1 MKIFFTVILL
11 HLLLFRSFFR
21 HEILN
26 KCFVALSFPLFSR
39 WHTHVRIHHCINFNP
54 LCNWL
59 IYCVNTMKSTILAQ
73 GGWVL
78 SLSNRVNSI
87 NIFTLGLVTV
97 CMAKQGKS
105 RKGSLTLRRTPVYS
119 IYRERNVTLHYV
131 CIWIH
136 AVDCQLWSND
146 KDLPACST
154 TIMHTYN

>member
-1 MKIFFTVILL
+1 
-11 HLLLFRSFFR
+11 
-21 HEILN
+21 
-26 KCFVALSFPLFSR
+26 
-39 WHTHVRIHHCINFNP
+39 
-54 LCNWL
+54 
-59 IYCVNTMKSTILAQ
+59 MKSTILAQ

-105 RKGSLTLRRTPVYS
+105 RKGSLTLHRTPVH
-119 IYRERNVTLHYV
+119 RERDVTLHYV

-146 KDLPACST
+146 KDLPVCFT
-154 TIMHTYN
+154 TIMHIYN